1 MFLRQLMEQTSD
13 LDKKIVEL
21 YSSER
26 QANKALAM
34 LLFSIAPR
42 AMYDKFS
49 KTHRSAMIGAFSFYP
64 EAMSLPT
71 LVRLLDQHTAKDSQN
86 ALVKEYY
93 NFSKQEVAAGLKQ
106 IRADRDKGIS
116 GVDRMYNIP
125 STTSTPSTPKPQA
138 TKPEQKPTPSS
149 SSSSSYWDDD
159 PKITKQEY
167 LKPYTGY
174 SDKRI
179 DPNNW
184 DIFDVPDQ
192 KRIVEYPEGANVSGV
207 IGNITEDSTL
217 YDRYLM
223 YIAGIAMGRNL
234 PDRLAVFNKK
244 EKTSSWM
251 ADLVRGKDPFYPGD
265 VDINKA
271 INLWNKSQSYS
282 PGSTKYDFVNVD
294 GESVY
299 YTATLHSLSDIPRY
313 MWITPE
319 LADVVRK
326 NYKADQDD
334 AREGSIDLM
343 YSYTGPQRRTAD
355 TSIQQHWVDYD
366 LEVFAANLATLNKL
380 GANDKLNNIKD
391 PMLQLAMMGDPRQK
405 RIAKFGEWDKVRF
418 EVTPTGYLGIYKST
432 VGTADGK
439 SGDSTALTLMD
450 RALGLDQT
458 ALSKTLAHEMR
469 HRAFHIIM
477 AIPELRDAMPKDLRK
492 GGVWWDSWGG
502 LYGKSDMGATAE
514 HAMLYV
520 MDWGTQI
527 PERRMDFFDN
537 KIFNTQDY
545 PLSYWRNLY
554 YEASKAVGEFLK
566 KVGAKEIT
574 PNNLDVIDPDNPE
587 RKEQRDTVN
596 ATLLQTKPGLAEM
609 YRYIIE
615 TDQLDAL
622 EDLEDAYDFFDG
634 MASLHGKIA
643 MADHWRKSLDSR
655 MGQLFGDL
663 KYGNF
668 SRAYRKGIPRAREI
682 VKKLEQKGPAAIAAS
697 DNGSYIKDPLG
708 SIEKTLE
715 IQNKIIDETEAALKQ
730 FKNIELLSPQV
741 FRRKISTGEI
751 QPATFKEIKELL
763 PYSLASIPD
772 YNSGFVATDDA
783 PEGQEPYIPEP
794 KEGEN
799 TEFDIEEYLRKQ
811 GLI

>member
-21 YSSER
+21 YSTER
-26 QANKALAM
+26 QANRAVAM
-34 LLFSIAPR
+34 LLFAISPKS
-42 AMYDKFS
+42 MYDKFN
-49 KTHRSAMIGAFSFYP
+49 KTHTTAMIGAFSAYP
-64 EAMSLPT
+64 KPMKLPE
-71 LVRLLDQHTAKDSQN
+71 LVKLLDQYTAKDSQN
-86 ALVKEYY
+86 DLVKAYY

-106 IRADRDKGIS
+106 IRNDRTKGIS
-116 GVDRMYNIP
+116 GPDRLYAEP
-125 STTSTPSTPKPQA
+125 VTTAPSTPKPQS
-138 TKPEQKPTPSS
+138 TKPEQKPTPAPSS
-149 SSSSSYWDDD
+149 STSKWDIDR
-159 PKITKQEY
+159 KMTKQEY
-167 LKPYTGY
+167 SKPYTEY
-174 SDKRI
+174 SNKPI
-179 DPNNW
+179 DTNNW
-184 DIFDVPDQ
+184 DLFDVPDQ
-192 KRIVEYPEGANVSGV
+192 ERIIKYPEGANVTGV

-217 YDRYLM
+217 YERYLM
-223 YIAGIAMGRNL
+223 YIAGIAMGRDL
-234 PDRLAVFNKK
+234 ADRLAVFNNK
-244 EKTSSWM
+244 EKSSDWM
-251 ADLVRGKDPFYPGD
+251 SRLVRGKDPFYPGE
-265 VDINKA
+265 VDINRA
-271 INLWNKSQSYS
+271 INLWNKSQSYN
-282 PGSTKYDFVNVD
+282 PGNTKYGFVNVD
-294 GESVY
+294 GENKY
-299 YTATLHSLSDIPRY
+299 YTAKLHALSDIPRY

-319 LADVVRK
+319 LADMVRK
-326 NYKADQDD
+326 NYKADQED
-334 AREGSIDLM
+334 ARRGAIDLM
-343 YSYTGPQRRTAD
+343 YSYTGPQRRTTD

-405 RIAKFGEWDKVRF
+405 KIAKFGEWDKVRF
-418 EVTPTGYLGIYKST
+418 EVTPTGYLGIYKSS
-432 VGTADGK
+432 VGTVDGK

-502 LYGKSDMGATAE
+502 LYRKSDFGATAE
-514 HAMLYV
+514 HAMLYT

-537 KIFNTQDY
+537 KLFNTQDY

-574 PNNLDVIDPDNPE
+574 PNNLMVVDPDNPE

-596 ATLLQTKPGLAEM
+596 ATLLQLKPGLAEM

-622 EDLEDAYDFFDG
+622 KAVEDAYNFFDG
-634 MASLHGKIA
+634 LESFRGEFA
-643 MADHWRKSLDSR
+643 MADQWRKSLDGR
-655 MGQLFGDL
+655 MSQLFGDL

-668 SRAYRKGIPRAREI
+668 SRALLKGIPRAREI
-682 VKKLEQKGPAAIAAS
+682 VRKLEQKGPAAIQKEKVWTTEIPTAA
-697 DNGSYIKDPLG
+697 
-708 SIEKTLE
+708 IERTLE
-715 IQNKIIDETEAALKQ
+715 IQNKIIDDTEAALKQ
-730 FKNIELLSPQV
+730 FKNIELLRPGV
-741 FRRKISTGEI
+741 FRQKLSKGEI
-751 QPATFKEIKELL
+751 KPAPFEEIKELL
-763 PYSLASIPD
+763 PYTLSSLPD
-772 YNSGFVATDDA
+772 YNSGFVAADDA
-783 PEGQEPYIPEP
+783 PEGQEPYIPQP

-799 TEFDIEEYLRKQ
+799 PEFDVEEYLKQQ